1 MAEADQEAMGQ
12 SEKISMNARS
22 SMEPLEIV
30 IGDKVMRFASV
41 QEFEFSL
48 NGRTALPS
56 QKMSDL
62 MKLSPRELK
71 AEAVTIEELEKR
83 FQSLL
88 ERSED
93 ITISNALTRF
103 DPSIFSKDNDW
114 RSIVIGL
121 NDCGEEYKEFKIAA
135 LKKYLQ
141 YLRSRKAI
149 LKDLYFQ
156 KQAQADKDLEVKD
169 HTVFGSLDK
178 LSATAHLDSTMSGP
192 TSDVTQM
199 FQQVRKKEPV
209 TRRLPKGEPVMIH
222 IKSGEYVEISLS
234 KHKFRVA
241 VTAGLELIDEEGQHY
256 MLAKGRNIIGRDVE
270 CDISLS
276 PTMKDISRK
285 HLIIENLGDNRL
297 KLTDLSSHGTSVTQ

>member
-1 MAEADQEAMGQ
+1 
-12 SEKISMNARS
+12 MNARS

-199 FQQVRKKEPV
+199 FQQIRKKEPV

>member
-1 MAEADQEAMGQ
+1 MGQ

-199 FQQVRKKEPV
+199 FQQIRKKEPV

-222 IKSGEYVEISLS
+222 IKSGEIVEISLS

>member
-1 MAEADQEAMGQ
+1 
-12 SEKISMNARS
+12 
-22 SMEPLEIV
+22 MEPLEIV

-199 FQQVRKKEPV
+199 FQQIRKKEPV

>member
-1 MAEADQEAMGQ
+1 MAQ
-12 SEKISMNARS
+12 SEKITMNARS
-22 SMEPLEIV
+22 SIEPLEIV

-48 NGRTALPS
+48 NGRTALPA
-56 QKMSDL
+56 QKMSEL

-121 NDCGEEYKEFKIAA
+121 NECGEEYKEFKIAA

-149 LKDLYFQ
+149 LKDIYFQ
-156 KQAQADKDLEVKD
+156 KHAQPEKDLEVKD
-169 HTVFGSLDK
+169 HTVFGSIDK
-178 LSATAHLDSTMSGP
+178 LSETSHLESTMSGP
-192 TSDVTQM
+192 ASDVTQM
-199 FQQVRKKEPV
+199 FKQIRKKETV

-222 IKSGEYVEISLS
+222 IKSGENVEISLS
-234 KHKFRVA
+234 KHKFWLTS
-241 VTAGLELIDEEGQHY
+241 TAGLELIDEEGQHY
-256 MLAKGRNIIGRDVE
+256 MLAKGRNIIGRDME
-270 CDISLS
+270 CDISLN
-276 PTMKDISRK
+276 PTLKDISRK
-285 HLIIENLGDNRL
+285 HLVIEYLGDNRL

>member
-1 MAEADQEAMGQ
+1 MAKTDQEAMGLT
-12 SEKISMNARS
+12 EKITMNARS
-22 SMEPLEIV
+22 SIEPLKIV

-48 NGRTALPS
+48 NGRTALPA
-56 QKMSDL
+56 QKMSEL

-83 FQSLL
+83 FQTLL

-103 DPSIFSKDNDW
+103 DPTIFSKDNDW
-114 RSIVIGL
+114 RSIITGL
-121 NDCGEEYKEFKIAA
+121 NECAEEYKEFKLAA
-135 LKKYLQ
+135 LKKYMQ
-141 YLRSRKAI
+141 YLRSRKTI
-149 LKDLYFQ
+149 LQDLYFQ
-156 KQAQADKDLEVKD
+156 KKAQANQDLEARD
-169 HTVFGSLDK
+169 HTVFGSVDK
-178 LSATAHLDSTMSGP
+178 LSATANLESTMSGP
-192 TSDVTQM
+192 VSDVTQM
-199 FQQVRKKEPV
+199 FKQVRKKEPV

-222 IKSGEYVEISLS
+222 IKSGENVEISLS
-234 KHKFRVA
+234 KHKFQ
-241 VTAGLELIDEEGQHY
+241 VTFAAGLELIDEEGQHY
-256 MLAKGRNIIGRDVE
+256 MLAKGRNIIGRDMD